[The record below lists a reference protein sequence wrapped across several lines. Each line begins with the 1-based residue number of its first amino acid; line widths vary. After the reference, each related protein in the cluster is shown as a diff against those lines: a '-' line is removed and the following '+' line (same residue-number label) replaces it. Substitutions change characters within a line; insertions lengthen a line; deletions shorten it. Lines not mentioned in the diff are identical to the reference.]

1 MRMQWKNLL
10 LAVAVAVA
18 VCFGFGGAL
27 QAADDVM
34 QLNEPS
40 YPHTKGPVEFSHKKH
55 STDYKAACGDCHHD
69 DKGQPLAGLKDG
81 DPVQKCVECHKKPG
95 EVPKEIKKEWKDK
108 KLKKEEADKLSLE
121 YHAEALH
128 ENCRVCHRDHNKA
141 NNTQA
146 APTKCNDC
154 HPKEK

>member
-1 MRMQWKNLL
+1 MKGKKLL
-10 LAVAVAVA
+10 LVAAVTVAACFLAAGAALAVE
-18 VCFGFGGAL
+18 
-27 QAADDVM
+27 DVL

-55 STDYKAACGDCHHD
+55 STDYKATCGDCHHD
-69 DKGQPLAGLKDG
+69 DKGQPLANLKDS

-95 EVPKEIKKEWKDK
+95 EVTKELKKEWKDK
-108 KLKKEEADKLSLE
+108 KLPKAETDKLSLE
-121 YHAEALH
+121 FHAEALH
-128 ENCRVCHRDHNKA
+128 ANCQDCHREHNKA
-141 NNTQA
+141 NKTQA